1 MRKNLSKYKF
11 KKIATESF
19 KNGLR
24 LHFDSILLYKNKSFP
39 SSFHLS
45 VLAIE
50 ELAKSEW
57 VEHYYWSSDTNN
69 NWPDEDFEQEWLKLL
84 YLHHKK
90 HKVFLRWG
98 GASDYSPKF
107 VEFVEKKQLELKKQR
122 AIYVGLDRDNGK
134 IDVNSRVS
142 VPTRIKDKDARQM
155 ISILNDLL
163 IEACETKLLQEF
175 CFDIEEKDKLL
186 DKELLIR
193 LKKWK
198 FRSGIRSKRWYKEW
212 RKRRVTNQDK

>member
-11 KKIATESF
+11 KRIATESF

-39 SSFHLS
+39 SSFQLS
-45 VLAIE
+45 VIAME
-50 ELAKSEW
+50 ELAKSYW

-84 YLHHKK
+84 YLHHEK
-90 HKVFLRWG
+90 HKAFFGWG
-98 GASDYSPKF
+98 MAYDYSPKF

-122 AIYVGLDRDNGK
+122 AIYVGLDRDKGK

-142 VPTRIKDKDARQM
+142 VPTRIKNKDAKQM
-155 ISILNDLL
+155 ISMLNDLL
-163 IEACETKLLQEF
+163 IESCETKLLQGF
-175 CFDIEEKDKLL
+175 CSDIEEKDELL
-186 DKELLIR
+186 DKGLLIR

-198 FRSGIRSKRWYKEW
+198 FRSGIKSERWYKEW
-212 RKRRVTNQDK
+212 RKRR